1 MSDRP
6 ALRHSRGILSIV
18 CAVAMALAAVFWVR
32 SVGGPEAVRERYGI
46 FAPAIS
52 LVAHTAV
59 ATTPAGDLIPWAVAN
74 GTIYGFA
81 QGALLSWL
89 AWMGSSLLQFLIAR
103 RTAHDFALE
112 RHLDSLPKWVRR
124 FPADQP
130 AFLIV
135 ARWVP
140 MGASVANVAAG
151 ALGVRMSR
159 LLWCAAIGAAPPA
172 IALSAFGAGT
182 LRLL

>member
-1 MSDRP
+1 MSTR
-6 ALRHSRGILSIV
+6 RRSRGIVSIV
-18 CAVAMALAAVFWVR
+18 FAVAIGITVLVWVR
-32 SVGGPEAVRERYGI
+32 SIGGPEAVRERYGVV
-46 FAPAIS
+46 APAIS
-52 LVAHTAV
+52 LLATTAV
-59 ATTPAGDLIPWAVAN
+59 NTTGVGELVPWAIAN
-74 GTIYGFA
+74 GTVYGLA

-89 AWMGSSLLQFLIAR
+89 AFLGSSALQFLIAR
-103 RTAHDFALE
+103 RTAHDFSLE

-151 ALGVRMSR
+151 ALGVGMSR

-172 IALSAFGAGT
+172 IALSAFGAGM
-182 LRLL
+182 LELL